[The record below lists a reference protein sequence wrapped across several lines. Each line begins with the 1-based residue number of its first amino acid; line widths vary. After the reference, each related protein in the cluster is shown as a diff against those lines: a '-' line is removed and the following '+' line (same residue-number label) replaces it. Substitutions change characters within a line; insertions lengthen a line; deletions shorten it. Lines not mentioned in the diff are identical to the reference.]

1 MNIEQ
6 TKDRLSSLSITN
18 KQFHHMVSIPSADEL
33 DEFNKRSSSFFGL
46 ESENSL
52 KKSELIFTVKDIFNT
67 ELFPTEMGSKI
78 WKGFNAGNNARV
90 ISMVLNEGHTF
101 IGKTVT
107 SEFAVHKLTDAINP
121 WDPERHVG
129 TSSSGSAISVLLKE
143 CDYSLCTQSGASI
156 SRPSSYLGIYG
167 VKPTFGLVPRT
178 GVLKTCDPLDT
189 IGFMTKDISNAS
201 EILRAI
207 SLTGNN
213 YPKNKFIEDKEP
225 NLCIVGYFDIEE
237 ISSVVNVSSSMVSAY
252 NQTILKLKDSGVN
265 VLKLEMP
272 DFFKDV
278 HKSHEII
285 YSKSL
290 EYYFKNELELTDDV
304 SESFKEFVNRGSVWS
319 SNDFMKE
326 QRNQLK
332 NIQTFSSFVDKS
344 NVDFILSPAVHGVAP
359 MLEEEEL
366 NDLSLLW
373 TYLHCPSVTIPVDKC
388 EEYSLP
394 LGLNLSA
401 SRFNDINL
409 INFVN
414 EYFDKRPYD
423 FSVT

>member
-1 MNIEQ
+1 MNIQQ
-6 TKDRLSSLSITN
+6 TKDRLHSLSITN
-18 KQFHHMVSIPSADEL
+18 NQFHHMVHIPSTDEL
-33 DEFNKRSSSFFGL
+33 DEFKKRSLSFFGL
-46 ESENSL
+46 ESQSSS
-52 KKSELIFTVKDIFNT
+52 KKPELTFTVKDIFNT

-90 ISMVLNEGHTF
+90 ISMALNAGHTF

-107 SEFAVHKLTDAINP
+107 SEFAVHKQTNAINP
-121 WDPERHVG
+121 WDSNRHVG

-178 GVLKTCDPLDT
+178 GVLKTCDPFDT
-189 IGFMTKDISNAS
+189 IGFMTKDISNS
-201 EILRAI
+201 LEILRTI

-213 YPKNKFIEDKEP
+213 YPKNKFIEDKDP
-225 NLCIVGYFDIEE
+225 TLCKVGYFDIEE
-237 ISSVVNVSSSMVSAY
+237 ITSVVNVSSSMASAY
-252 NQTILKLKDSGVN
+252 DRSILKLKDSGVN
-265 VLKLEMP
+265 VLKVTIP
-272 DFFKDV
+272 DFVNSV

-304 SESFKEFVNRGSVWS
+304 SKSFKEFVQRGSVWS
-319 SNDFMKE
+319 SDDFMKE

-332 NIQTFSSFVDKS
+332 NIRTFSSFMDQS
-344 NVDFILSPAVHGVAP
+344 NIDFILSPAVHGVAP
-359 MLEEEEL
+359 LLEEEEL

-401 SRFNDINL
+401 NRFNDINL

-414 EYFDKRPYD
+414 EYFSKRPYD
-423 FSVT
+423 FSII